1 MGFHL
6 RFSLSWPRPLPLDWC
21 PRYGLAERALGRK
34 RCSRRGPLVERRHQ
48 IIRRDSGSRDY
59 AVVQGLHHSQ
69 SLLFGTAG
77 DESDLQ
83 DNQVIRIFEAQERRR
98 VQELASRQ
106 DVNDLEEV
114 VRRNAQRAHQS
125 ILNRRRH
132 LAETSLVVLSFE
144 DVDLGDR
151 HLHVLSKA
159 RLHPTRCWPGR
170 RRGQQAQIRSP
181 RLLAAMHAS
190 PHRAWLQRRCQIAL
204 VLRTISLA
212 PQGSVSRPLWSGE
225 GLWRGGPMRPVR
237 P

>member
-1 MGFHL
+1 MRSSGEIPAAATTPSFKAFNNPS
-6 RFSLSWPRPLPLDWC
+6 RFSLGRP
-21 PRYGLAERALGRK
+21 EMK
-34 RCSRRGPLVERRHQ
+34 VTSK
-48 IIRRDSGSRDY
+48 IIRSSEYLRPRN
-59 AVVQGLHHSQ
+59 
-69 SLLFGTAG
+69 
-77 DESDLQ
+77 E
-83 DNQVIRIFEAQERRR
+83 R

-181 RLLAAMHAS
+181 R
-190 PHRAWLQRRCQIAL
+190 
-204 VLRTISLA
+204 
-212 PQGSVSRPLWSGE
+212 PL
-225 GLWRGGPMRPVR
+225 
-237 P
+237 

>member
-6 RFSLSWPRPLPLDWC
+6 RFSLSWPRPRPLDWC
-21 PRYGLAERALGRK
+21 PRYGRAERGPGRK
-34 RCSRRGPLVERRHQ
+34 RCSRRGPRRASSSDHPERFRQ
-48 IIRRDSGSRDY
+48 PRLLRRSRPSTIPV
-59 AVVQGLHHSQ
+59 A
-69 SLLFGTAG
+69 SLWDGRR
-77 DESDLQ
+77 ESDLQ
-83 DNQVIRIFEAQERRR
+83 DNPVIRIFEAQERRR

-125 ILNRRRH
+125 ILNCRRH

-159 RLHPTRCWPGR
+159 WLHPTRCWPGR

-181 RLLAAMHAS
+181 RLLAAMHVG

-212 PQGSVSRPLWSGE
+212 PQESVSRPLWSGE
-225 GLWRGGPMRPVR
+225 GLWRGGPMRAVR

>member
-1 MGFHL
+1 M
-6 RFSLSWPRPLPLDWC
+6 FSP
-21 PRYGLAERALGRK
+21 GNH
-34 RCSRRGPLVERRHQ
+34 HQ

-59 AVVQGLHHSQ
+59 SVIQGLQQSQ
-69 SLLFGTAG
+69 PLLFGTAG

-125 ILNRRRH
+125 ILNCRRH

-151 HLHVLSKA
+151 HLHVLSKSWLHLPCVGQGAAAVSGRKFA
-159 RLHPTRCWPGR
+159 RHDRS
-170 RRGQQAQIRSP
+170 QQ
-181 RLLAAMHAS
+181 H
-190 PHRAWLQRRCQIAL
+190 
-204 VLRTISLA
+204 T
-212 PQGSVSRPLWSGE
+212 
-225 GLWRGGPMRPVR
+225 
-237 P
+237 

>member
-1 MGFHL
+1 MPPCQTADPWVSISGSPCRGRVRGL
-6 RFSLSWPRPLPLDWC
+6 WIGVRDMDSLSEPS
-21 PRYGLAERALGRK
+21 AERDVLAGD
-34 RCSRRGPLVERRHQ
+34 LVERRHQ

-59 AVVQGLHHSQ
+59 AVVQGLQQSQ

-132 LAETSLVVLSFE
+132 PAETSLVV
-144 DVDLGDR
+144 
-151 HLHVLSKA
+151 
-159 RLHPTRCWPGR
+159 
-170 RRGQQAQIRSP
+170 
-181 RLLAAMHAS
+181 
-190 PHRAWLQRRCQIAL
+190 
-204 VLRTISLA
+204 VLRGR
-212 PQGSVSRPLWSGE
+212 GSWRPAFACPFKS
-225 GLWRGGPMRPVR
+225 
-237 P
+237 